1 MLILFIET
9 GLEKFTFM
17 GEKDFIL
24 SVNSFEV
31 STKFNSSTLIDNTV
45 LFKISAG
52 QEKVNLKFF
61 TRDSA
66 IDFAKS
72 NNIDYTV
79 IEPKKRSFVIKS
91 YQDNFT
97 KN

>member
-1 MLILFIET
+1 MQSARGKQKKWVLKFET
-9 GLEKFTFM
+9 KDSHTNSLM
-17 GEKDFIL
+17 GWESSSETL
-24 SVNSFEV
+24 SE
-31 STKFNSSTLIDNTV
+31 
-45 LFKISAG
+45 
-52 QEKVNLKFF
+52 VNLKFF